1 MYNQQPDENIYIT
14 VDSQG
19 HRHISQER
27 PVPTKK
33 PIIVKRKSPLYTE
46 THIYGQKPIVIRK
59 KSPITHKQKTLSP
72 TKYSPS
78 RYSKLDTSHYVNQT
92 SPRYVKPTSPRYG
105 RSKSPRYVKP
115 TSPRYGRSKSPRYVK
130 PTSPRYGK
138 SKSSHYDKL
147 TSPPYAKQTSPRYS
161 SQDVEEKNEESMEKF
176 EYDPQLAERRRR
188 HFEQQKRLHDINPD
202 AILVMYNMDTILL
215 CYHH

>member
-1 MYNQQPDENIYIT
+1 MGGSPFVKPCRQLVNSHNKFGKKIPTIVKCTTNNPMRTYILQLIHKGIVT
-14 VDSQG
+14 F
-19 HRHISQER
+19 RNER

-92 SPRYVKPTSPRYG
+92 SPRYVKPTSPRMVDQSPLVMLNQRPPGYG
-105 RSKSPRYVKP
+105 RSKVPS
-115 TSPRYGRSKSPRYVK
+115 
-130 PTSPRYGK
+130 
-138 SKSSHYDKL
+138 
-147 TSPPYAKQTSPRYS
+147 
-161 SQDVEEKNEESMEKF
+161 
-176 EYDPQLAERRRR
+176 
-188 HFEQQKRLHDINPD
+188 
-202 AILVMYNMDTILL
+202 L
-215 CYHH
+215 C